1 MTMPPSA
8 PSVLPDGMT
17 IGALAH
23 ALGVVVKPAV
33 EKLPLAG
40 IAADHRRL
48 VPGSAFFALPGTKTD
63 GARFIPDA
71 LAAGAIIICA
81 KAPRPVDLPEGTLY
95 WRVEEPRL
103 ALAKAAAS
111 FYPRQPPR
119 IVAVTGTAGKTSVA
133 DFTRQIFARLGK
145 RAASLGTL
153 GVIGPDGA
161 DYGSLTTP
169 DAITLHSTL
178 DSLAAQ
184 GVTHL
189 AMEASSH
196 GLDQFRLDGVRLSA
210 AAFTN
215 LGRDHLD
222 YHKDEA
228 AYYAAKLRLF
238 EQVLPPG
245 APALINLDGTRGA
258 ETMIATELAGRV
270 PLTIGQNGD
279 YLRILSITPEGFG
292 QRVTFQHKGRDYPVL
307 IPLIGTF
314 QIQNV
319 ALAAAFALTMRE
331 EPEAVFATLAH
342 LSGVP
347 GRLEQVGAVGDAPV
361 FVDYAH
367 KPEALE
373 HALRALRPFV
383 TGKLILVVGC
393 GGDRDAG
400 KRPIMGRIAAM
411 RADVTIITDDN
422 PRSEDPALIR
432 AAMLA
437 AAPGAIEIGDRE
449 QAIREGVARLGP
461 GDALLIAGKGH
472 ETGQIIGDKV
482 YPFSDHA
489 VARDSIKALQ

>member
-1 MTMPPSA
+1 MTLSPPPA
-8 PSVLPDGMT
+8 HEGMT
-17 IGALAH
+17 IGVLAS
-23 ALGVVVKPAV
+23 ALGINVGAGVAA
-33 EKLPLAG
+33 LPLAG
-40 IAADHRRL
+40 LAADHRKL
-48 VPGSAFFALPGTKTD
+48 VPGSAFFALPGTKVD
-63 GARFIPDA
+63 GASFILDA
-71 LAAGAIIICA
+71 VAAGAVLVCA
-81 KAPRPVDLPEGTLY
+81 KGPRPFDLPNGCLY
-95 WRVEEPRL
+95 WRMEEPRL

-169 DAITLHSTL
+169 DAITLHRRLDTL
-178 DSLAAQ
+178 ASE

-196 GLDQFRLDGVRLSA
+196 GLDQFRLDGVRISA

-228 AYYAAKLRLF
+228 EYFAAKLRLF
-238 EQVLPPG
+238 EQILPLG
-245 APALINLDGTRGA
+245 SPALINLDGMRGA
-258 ETMIATELAGRV
+258 EVMIATELAGR
-270 PLTIGQNGD
+270 PSLTIGQRGE
-279 YLRILSITPEGFG
+279 YLRILSITPDGFG
-292 QRVTFQHKGRDYPVL
+292 QRVIFQHKGQDYPVF
-307 IPLIGTF
+307 IPLIGVF
-314 QIQNV
+314 QVQNV

-331 EPEAVFATLAH
+331 EPEAVFATLPH
-342 LSGVP
+342 LYGVP

-383 TGKLILVVGC
+383 TGKLILVIGC

-400 KRPIMGRIAAM
+400 KRPIMGRIAAL

-422 PRSEDPALIR
+422 PRTEDPALIR
-432 AAMLA
+432 AAILA
-437 AAPGAIEIGDRE
+437 AAPGAIEIADRE
-449 QAIREGVARLGP
+449 QAIREGVARLGS

-472 ETGQIIGDKV
+472 ETGQIIGDEIF
-482 YPFSDHA
+482 PFSDHA
-489 VARDSIKALQ
+489 VARESIEALQ